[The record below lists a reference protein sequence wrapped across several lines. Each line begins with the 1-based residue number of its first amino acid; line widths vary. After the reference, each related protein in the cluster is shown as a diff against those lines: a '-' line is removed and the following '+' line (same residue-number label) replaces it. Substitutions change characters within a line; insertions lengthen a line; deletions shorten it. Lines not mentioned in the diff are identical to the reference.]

1 MERRSTEI
9 DQANQNGS
17 QVRKVGLPP
26 PVKRGEDMETE
37 INIIDADKIGSA
49 TSPLNLGRTVAVV
62 PSSRIP
68 RAGDVVVVSALTD
81 SATYNM
87 LELPTGRLAKINP
100 GDVLIGV
107 LGRRRALKGF
117 VGDVPATVNA
127 GDQLHLLNMG
137 GVIGSCTGHHSSLSD
152 AIQVEVI
159 GLASDEHGRVLNIAD
174 AALPLRTSLGE
185 TAPLVIIAGTCMNSG
200 KTYAATELIK
210 QATRAGLQVAAAKL
224 SGIACLRDTL
234 NMADHGATAIASFLD
249 CGLPSTVGATDL
261 ASVAKT
267 IISRLNESSPDLI
280 VIELG
285 DGLLGGYSV
294 ESVFAD
300 KELRGAT
307 AGLVFCATDY
317 VGAWGGIQLLRQ
329 RGIEIDAMAGSVT
342 DSQMGEDFIESEFG
356 VPAANARRNG
366 ARLFKLL
373 EPKVAAFG
381 IRVSSSES
389 VISQDDN
396 LEKSEVPV
404 GGLR

>member
-1 MERRSTEI
+1 
-9 DQANQNGS
+9 
-17 QVRKVGLPP
+17 
-26 PVKRGEDMETE
+26 METT

-49 TSPLNLGRTVAVV
+49 TSPLNLSRTNAV
-62 PSSRIP
+62 IP
-68 RAGDVVVVSALTD
+68 FSNAPQAGDVVVVRALTD

-152 AIQVEVI
+152 AIQLEVM
-159 GLASDEHGRVLNIAD
+159 GLASDEQGRVLNIAD
-174 AALPLRTSLGE
+174 AALPPQTTLGE
-185 TAPLVIIAGTCMNSG
+185 TAPLVLIAGTCMNSG

-210 QATRAGLQVAAAKL
+210 QATRSGLRVAAAKL

-234 NMADHGATAIASFLD
+234 NMADHGAIAIASFLD
-249 CGLPSTVGATDL
+249 CGLPSTVGAKNL

-267 IISRLNESSPDLI
+267 IVSRLNESSPDLI

-294 ESVFAD
+294 DSVFDDA
-300 KELRGAT
+300 ELREAT
-307 AGLVFCATDY
+307 AGLVFCASDY
-317 VGAWGGIQLLRQ
+317 VGAWGGIELLRR
-329 RGIEIDAMAGSVT
+329 RGIEIDVIAGSVT
-342 DSQMGEDFIESEFG
+342 DSQMGQDFIEREFG

-366 ARLFKLL
+366 AQLFQLIKSKL
-373 EPKVAAFG
+373 EAAT
-381 IRVSSSES
+381 V
-389 VISQDDN
+389 N
-396 LEKSEVPV
+396 A
-404 GGLR
+404 